1 MSYNILPKNNNNI
14 VINPC
19 ITLEQHTIFKSVS
32 FFNLYLTKQKEL
44 EDIIETIGVEQF
56 NKLIYIININE
67 FICNHLIQSTT
78 MNNNHSNI
86 FFDLIEI
93 ATNLN
98 LIDIIK
104 TSTNCLHV
112 TANSADSIKFFK
124 HCDKDNRIKYEC
136 KELDEIGTLTGSKL
150 DYCFIEIGSTN
161 VMNPSAYI
169 IKIVKSLVFII
180 NCLKKGAL
188 LVLKID
194 YLFYKPVIEL
204 LYILSCLFEKT
215 YIIKPSTS
223 NVLSFEKYIVCKNF
237 ISEDGSS
244 AFYNDDFVN
253 KMNADNAHL
262 TSLTN
267 EDIPCYFVNKI
278 TEIDVMLGQMLL
290 ESIQEIINISHSNNK
305 NDKIETLKKNN
316 VQKANVWGNKYKIHG
331 NIFFERKNVFLTG
344 E

>member
-14 VINPC
+14 VIDPC
-19 ITLEQHTIFKSVS
+19 ITLEQCAIFKSVS

-67 FICNHLIQSTT
+67 FICNHLIQPTC
-78 MNNNHSNI
+78 NNTHSNI

-104 TSTNCLHV
+104 SSTNCLHV
-112 TANSADSIKFFK
+112 TANYADSIKFFK
-124 HCDKDNRIKYEC
+124 HCDKDNRLKYEC
-136 KELDEIGTLTGSKL
+136 KELDDIVTLSDANV
-150 DYCFIEIGSTN
+150 DYCFIEMLADNITN
-161 VMNPSAYI
+161 PTTYI

-180 NCLKKGAL
+180 NGLKKGAL

-204 LYILSCLFEKT
+204 LYILSCVFEKT

-237 ISEDGSS
+237 INEERST
-244 AFYNDDFVN
+244 AFYNEAFVN
-253 KMNADNAHL
+253 KMNSNSAHL
-262 TSLTN
+262 TSLTT
-267 EDIPCYFVNKI
+267 EEIPCYFVNKI

-305 NDKIETLKKNN
+305 TDKIETLKKNN
-316 VQKANVWGNKYKIHG
+316 AQKANVWGNKYKIHG
-331 NIFFERKNVFLTG
+331 NIFFERKNVFLTS